1 MKNNINKLAYGILC
15 VGLILL
21 ISGCFSSF
29 LISLQNDRNE
39 VLRRMDDVGAE
50 FEAFSANTSIF
61 EDYRDELYNEVLGN
75 VYYDTMFYTDDNVK
89 NKLSNFENLVDELE
103 KSTKKLDKLC
113 GNVYYPK
120 SDVNNKC
127 SNYKSIYEQVV
138 NYFVTDIKVYND
150 NVNKYNDYQKS
161 INGVLLVEEY
171 KTDKKYIDYNGDNI
185 FDGKE
190 E

>member
-1 MKNNINKLAYGILC
+1 MKINKLAYGLLC
-15 VGLILL
+15 IGLVLL

-29 LISLQNDRNE
+29 LISLKNDRSE
-39 VLRRMDDVGAE
+39 VLSRMNDVGAE
-50 FEAFSANTSIF
+50 FETFSTNTTIF
-61 EDYRDELYNEVLGN
+61 EDFRDELYTEVLGN
-75 VYYDTMFYTDDNVK
+75 VYYDTMFDTDDAVK
-89 NKLSNFENLVDELE
+89 NKISNYENLVDELY
-103 KSTKKLDKLC
+103 KSTKSLDNLC

-120 SDVNNKC
+120 SDVNNIC

-150 NVNKYNDYQKS
+150 NVSKYNDYQKS
-161 INGVLLVEEY
+161 ISGVKFVKEY
-171 KTDKKYIDYNGDNI
+171 KTDKDYVDYNGDKV